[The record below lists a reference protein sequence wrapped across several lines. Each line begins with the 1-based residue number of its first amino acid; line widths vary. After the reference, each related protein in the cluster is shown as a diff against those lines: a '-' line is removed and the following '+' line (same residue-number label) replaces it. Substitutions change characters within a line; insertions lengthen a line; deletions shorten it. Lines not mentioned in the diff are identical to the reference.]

1 MRKHKDT
8 KARSKVCAFVSL
20 CLVTVPKSSKHQ
32 LQREL
37 DLPRGRG
44 RTGNLAGGIAIA
56 VVVAVA
62 LENNEIR
69 VSEIRTIQNI
79 ERFGAELK
87 RHALP
92 DGDPLKQG
100 SVDIKQAR
108 AAERTAPHVAEG
120 AGNRHRESFR
130 IEPLFRSP

>member
-1 MRKHKDT
+1 M
-8 KARSKVCAFVSL
+8 CLFVANIS
-20 CLVTVPKSSKHQ
+20 VSTSEHQ

-62 LENNEIR
+62 LEHNEIR
-69 VSEIRTIQNI
+69 VSEIRAIQNI
-79 ERFGAELK
+79 ERFRAELQ

-92 DGDPLKQG
+92 DGNPLKQG
-100 SVDIKQAR
+100 RVDVEQAR
-108 AAERTAPHVAEG
+108 AAERTATRVAEA
-120 AGNRHRESFR
+120 AGNRHPRKRGGRTSD
-130 IEPLFRSP
+130 PRSPGSLVP